1 MLATTYF
8 ECHFYCLGNDE
19 FMLLIPVLA
28 INSAEKYFSWFSS
41 KQAWCGKIFFGIN
54 FSGFFVS
61 CPVWASVIR
70 FPIIYFLC

>member
-41 KQAWCGKIFFGIN
+41 K
-54 FSGFFVS
+54 
-61 CPVWASVIR
+61 
-70 FPIIYFLC
+70 